1 MYRRAVLSAPL
12 AFGVLRERPGDEFA
26 ALRGVSRTM
35 QPIRTDN
42 LAKLYDMPDM
52 EWARAEAALGE
63 GSVGREPAAFL
74 GTVGRDGR
82 PHVAGVGIV
91 VHDGSPFFCAG
102 LGTGKARNLMHNP
115 ACTLALRLEGLD
127 LSLEGEARRVDDPE
141 LRGAPSR
148 RCTPRVGG
156 RRPLTSRRW
165 RWPRR
170 TRPSRA
176 GPGPWPLWRFTI
188 NKAVG
193 VATAEPH
200 GASRWTFAG

>member
-1 MYRRAVLSAPL
+1 
-12 AFGVLRERPGDEFA
+12 
-26 ALRGVSRTM
+26 M

-74 GTVGRDGR
+74 GTVGRNGR
-82 PHVAGVGIV
+82 PHVAGIGIV
-91 VHDGSPFFCAG
+91 VHDGALFFCMG

-115 ACTLALRLEGLD
+115 ACTVALRLEGLD
-127 LSLEGEARRVDDPE
+127 LTLEGDARRVEDPE
-141 LRGAPSR
+141 LLETVAALYAEGGWPARADVEAMALAAPYSAQ
-148 RCTPRVGG
+148 
-156 RRPLTSRRW
+156 S
-165 RWPRR
+165 
-170 TRPSRA
+170 A

-200 GASRWTFAG
+200 AASRWTFAA